1 MISPFCSCF
10 QFYRYIFS
18 ERRGENL
25 CLKLKFKEKNYF
37 LKTFHLKQKKS
48 EYLLLILASLFM
60 MNQEPIKNLENW
72 QMNVKVEDGVC
83 VDQKAA
89 DMMLG
94 YFNGITEM
102 TFTQTP
108 TGSYICRT
116 KSTTQID
123 QLN

>member
-1 MISPFCSCF
+1 MKIKIEGEKLLFIDFPFKTKEVGISFINSGVAI
-10 QFYRYIFS
+10 YD
-18 ERRGENL
+18 
-25 CLKLKFKEKNYF
+25 
-37 LKTFHLKQKKS
+37 
-48 EYLLLILASLFM
+48 
-60 MNQEPIKNLENW
+60 EPIKNLENW

-89 DMMLG
+89 
-94 YFNGITEM
+94 EM